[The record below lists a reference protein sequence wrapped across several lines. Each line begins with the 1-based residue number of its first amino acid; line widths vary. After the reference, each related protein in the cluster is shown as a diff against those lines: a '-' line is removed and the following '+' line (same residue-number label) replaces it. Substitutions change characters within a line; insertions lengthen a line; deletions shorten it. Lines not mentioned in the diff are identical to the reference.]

1 MHGSPMLLS
10 AQQSRLSSLYGP
22 TTMSTARR
30 AADGNTSLAKRK
42 SCDFCYTH
50 KKKCGGDGV
59 NPCRRCARKG
69 EHHPCIYSARKRK
82 ERRRQSRDSFPE
94 ATQTSAET
102 ELVGAQSLTRYTLSA
117 SPATGL
123 IGMPENVLLQYFF
136 EC

>member
-1 MHGSPMLLS
+1 MLLS

-59 NPCRRCARKG
+59 NPCRYLVFLSDEMKKLVLMFQG
-69 EHHPCIYSARKRK
+69 TNEHSLN
-82 ERRRQSRDSFPE
+82 SSFVFI
-94 ATQTSAET
+94 T
-102 ELVGAQSLTRYTLSA
+102 
-117 SPATGL
+117 
-123 IGMPENVLLQYFF
+123 
-136 EC
+136 